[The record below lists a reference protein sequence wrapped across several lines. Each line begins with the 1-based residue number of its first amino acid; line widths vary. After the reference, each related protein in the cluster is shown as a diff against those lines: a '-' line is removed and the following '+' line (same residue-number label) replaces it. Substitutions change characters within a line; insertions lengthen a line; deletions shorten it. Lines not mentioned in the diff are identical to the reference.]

1 MDNKIWKGRIKKD
14 MNKEV
19 EKFTFSIDLDK
30 NLYLYDMKVTAA
42 HAAGLY
48 KIGIITRD
56 ELKEI
61 FYGLEKVKKNIEEDK
76 IDILAYEDIHS
87 LVENELGKI
96 TGNAAMKIHTGRSRN
111 DQVILDE
118 KLFIKD
124 VIIDLLDKIITL
136 QNNIIKISV
145 KSTDI

>member
-30 NLYLYDMKVTAA
+30 NLYLYDIKGTAA

-96 TGNAAMKIHTGRSRN
+96 TGNAARKIKKGRAESERAVSSE
-111 DQVILDE
+111 Q
-118 KLFIKD
+118 
-124 VIIDLLDKIITL
+124 
-136 QNNIIKISV
+136 
-145 KSTDI
+145 